1 MSYPRTGRQ
10 QGVVLIAFFLV
21 LFAVAASVL
30 ISALNARGVTRDLN
44 RNNQLADAKQAL
56 IAFALSVPD
65 LYNMGPGRLPCPDT
79 DNDGG
84 PNSPCAAN
92 TPGRLPAIVTLTA
105 PSTFVISPIAAGTD
119 QQFWYAVSPAY
130 KMNPAQIL
138 NANSNGQ
145 LTLDATNDIV
155 AVIIDAGPVLAG
167 QTRSNNVATNYL
179 EDSNA
184 VGTNF
189 VSTLPAGPAAMNDRI
204 VTIRRLELMSV
215 MTPKVVMD
223 IKRVLD
229 AGFVAN
235 GNSYPSDQVA
245 FEAAIVADAG
255 WLEFNQWHTT
265 ATYSWLADD
274 KASMQFQ
281 GCQILFTIEFGS
293 DVIERDVNRC

>member
-1 MSYPRTGRQ
+1 MKPLYTKRQ
-10 QGVVLIAFFLV
+10 QGVVLIALFLV
-21 LFAVAASVL
+21 LFAIAATVML
-30 ISALNARGVTRDLN
+30 SALNVRGVTRDLS
-44 RNNQLADAKQAL
+44 RNQQLADAKQAL
-56 IAFALSVPD
+56 IAFAMSVPD

-79 DNDGG
+79 DNDGE

-92 TPGRLPAIVTLTA
+92 TPGRLPALVTLTA

-138 NANSNGQ
+138 NANSIGQ
-145 LTLDATNDIV
+145 LTLDTANDIV
-155 AVIIDAGPVLAG
+155 AVIIDADTTLAG
-167 QTRSNNVATNYL
+167 QTRPNNLAANYL

-189 VSTLPAGPAAMNDRI
+189 ISTLAANPALLNDRI
-204 VTIRRLELMSV
+204 ISIRRLELMSV

-235 GNSYPSDQVA
+235 GNSYPANQAA

-255 WLEFNQWHTT
+255 WLAANQWHST
-265 ATYSWLADD
+265 AAYSFLTANS
-274 KASMQFQ
+274 ATVQFL
-281 GCQILFTIEFGS
+281 GCQIVFTVTNAPASIES
-293 DVIERDVNRC
+293 NPNRC